1 MGIAHSTVLEV
12 MVATGEDIDI
22 DIDIDMNVD
31 DEGPMMLML
40 MLIVDAVRRR
50 HPRRRHLA

>member
-1 MGIAHSTVLEV
+1 MGIARITVLEV

-22 DIDIDMNVD
+22 DMNVD
-31 DEGPMMLML
+31 VEGPMMLML

-50 HPRRRHLA
+50 HPRRRHLG